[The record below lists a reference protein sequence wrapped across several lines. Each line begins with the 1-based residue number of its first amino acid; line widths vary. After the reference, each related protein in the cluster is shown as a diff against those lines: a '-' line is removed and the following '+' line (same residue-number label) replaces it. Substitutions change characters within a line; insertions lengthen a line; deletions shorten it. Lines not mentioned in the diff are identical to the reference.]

1 MCPYLYRNS
10 NSRKRLSRTNLK
22 VKRLILTPKHQVNV
36 SRPEKFY
43 DLLFEVSNEHRHN
56 IMLLL
61 KEEAMRVTA
70 ISKELDLTTPE
81 ISRHV
86 SRLSEIGLASK
97 NVEGFYS
104 LTPFGTMVLVML
116 QEFEFTS
123 KHAEYFASHTHAG
136 LPIEYVK
143 RIGDLSGSVFT
154 GNILGFF
161 RQIEHVIKEA
171 EEYVWLLVD
180 QFPLNHLSLIV
191 EAMERGVRFRIL
203 EPRNRVISPDLEAM
217 APEESR
223 ALSRTKLAPL
233 FEQRMLDEVN
243 VYMYLSEK
251 SGVSAFPTLI
261 GENEYKGFTSTDET
275 SLKWCRDLF
284 QYHWDEAVQRTPSPA
299 VEVKRGPI
307 SMTEGSSS
315 QTVVVGRER
324 PEFDVQSIQ
333 NAVDN
338 FDEVVLKGRFN
349 IGTSIIN
356 INRSVVIRG
365 EGITDD
371 VPDTKIYK
379 KGWKFPFLSQE
390 FMFLVRGEDIDVTIE
405 NIHVE
410 DFNGTCIGTRGGNSL
425 TIRRNRITLSSGLGR
440 GLSFGP
446 WGDHVVGITAGGENL
461 SGGFPGGVVIE
472 ENYLDFALSY
482 ARGGLH
488 NRQGA

>member
-1 MCPYLYRNS
+1 M
-10 NSRKRLSRTNLK
+10 
-22 VKRLILTPKHQVNV
+22 